1 MWLPLPTA
9 QGYKGQALR
18 VLNKTFF
25 KTLFLLI
32 QTFNSKNFYPKT
44 LTALPTP
51 QQLWLSFFFSK
62 KNNGAKRSEAIL
74 NWIAMSTFELKTHQI
89 GRTYSNPHFFILNKG
104 LNSGKPLLKSCANC
118 FVVTTTT
125 EELKHTLFHLSM
137 MLQIGGFYAY
147 YLKGSVIQFIS
158 IDDCRSTLKNSYC
171 SLFYDAIQLQ
181 KHINIVSTINK
192 KEKELHKIISKMADL
207 KVSYIQ
213 SLFSKMQ
220 KEAI

>member
-1 MWLPLPTA
+1 
-9 QGYKGQALR
+9 
-18 VLNKTFF
+18 
-25 KTLFLLI
+25 
-32 QTFNSKNFYPKT
+32 
-44 LTALPTP
+44 
-51 QQLWLSFFFSK
+51 
-62 KNNGAKRSEAIL
+62 
-74 NWIAMSTFELKTHQI
+74 MSTFELKTHKS

-104 LNSGKPLLKSCANC
+104 LNSGKPLTNPCPNC
-118 FVVTTTT
+118 FVVTTST
-125 EELKHTLFHLSM
+125 EEAKNTLFHLSM

-147 YLKGSVIQFIS
+147 YLKGSVIAFIS
-158 IDDCRSTLKNSYC
+158 IDDCRNTLKNSYS

-181 KHINIVSTINK
+181 KHINIVSAINK